1 MRAAAAASVLLALAL
16 SGCIVGPKYHKPR
29 LATPPAWGGL
39 EGRSDLAPLSRT
51 TSDEADLS
59 RWWSA
64 FNDPELDRLVAR
76 ALAGNLNLK
85 VAGSRIRQARQ
96 QEIVAAA
103 AGLPTLEAK
112 PQAFHVQISRN
123 AIPPSISQRIRVA
136 PGVSEFLLN
145 FDASWEVDLFGGVR
159 RSVEA
164 ARAQTEAAVW
174 NRRDSEVSLTA
185 EVATDYLAYRGD
197 QQRAVIVQGE
207 IDRQLENMNILA
219 EQARGG
225 LVPTV
230 NVVQQRTQYE
240 NSRALL
246 PMIQADERVQVH
258 ALSVLLGLDP
268 QALSAELAAS
278 APLPGPPPVVPAGL
292 PADLL
297 RRRPDI
303 RASERQL
310 AAANAEIGVAIAQLY
325 PTLTLDPSAGL
336 VSTTLD
342 RLFEVNSGQYILNGS
357 VTAPLYEGGKL
368 RANVR
373 SAREE
378 RAQALLQYENVL
390 LTSMRDVEDA
400 LARYAAEQRRET
412 ALASSAAA
420 ARRAADVA
428 MAQFQGG
435 QVTYINVLVAEQSAL
450 QAQDQLAQSDV
461 QLDQDLASLFKA
473 LGGGWDPSDPADHV
487 ER

>member
-1 MRAAAAASVLLALAL
+1 
-16 SGCIVGPKYHKPR
+16 
-29 LATPPAWGGL
+29 
-39 EGRSDLAPLSRT
+39 
-51 TSDEADLS
+51 
-59 RWWSA
+59 
-64 FNDPELDRLVAR
+64 
-76 ALAGNLNLK
+76 
-85 VAGSRIRQARQ
+85 
-96 QEIVAAA
+96 
-103 AGLPTLEAK
+103 
-112 PQAFHVQISRN
+112 
-123 AIPPSISQRIRVA
+123 
-136 PGVSEFLLN
+136 
-145 FDASWEVDLFGGVR
+145 
-159 RSVEA
+159 
-164 ARAQTEAAVW
+164 
-174 NRRDSEVSLTA
+174 
-185 EVATDYLAYRGD
+185 
-197 QQRAVIVQGE
+197 
-207 IDRQLENMNILA
+207 MNILA

-230 NVVQQRTQYE
+230 NVVQQRSQYE

-246 PMIQADERVQVH
+246 PVIQADERVQVH

-268 QALSAELAAS
+268 QALSPELAAS

-336 VSTTLD
+336 VSTTLA

-373 SAREE
+373 SVREQ
-378 RAQALLQYENVL
+378 RAQALLQYENVM
-390 LTSMRDVEDA
+390 LTAMRDVEDA

-412 ALASSAAA
+412 ALASSAKAA
-420 ARRAADVA
+420 ERAADVA
-428 MAQFQGG
+428 IAQFEGG

-450 QAQDQLAQSDV
+450 EAQDQLTQSDV

-473 LGGGWDPSDPADHV
+473 LGGGWDPADPADHV
-487 ER
+487 KR